1 MIYIVI
7 KVNPEYM
14 ILVNILYQI
23 SSNANNNNKNNNN
36 NNDSNNNN
44 DNNNNYMH
52 CEIRAFSQ
60 HV

>member
-1 MIYIVI
+1 
-7 KVNPEYM
+7 M

-36 NNDSNNNN
+36 NNDSN
-44 DNNNNYMH
+44 YMH